1 MVREATFDDIPA
13 IMALGREF
21 ADEAGV
27 TARVGWDDAS
37 VWDLLAGM
45 IESPDGILL
54 VSDNGM
60 IGGVVYPHP
69 FSGMRVFVEMFWRA
83 KDGQGTALLAAAE
96 AAAKAR
102 GAERMFM
109 IAMDDMERTR
119 RLYAR
124 IGYAPVEVQFMKELV

>member
-1 MVREATFDDIPA
+1 MIREATFDDIPA

-27 TARVGWDDAS
+27 TARVGWDDAC
-37 VWDLLAGM
+37 VWDLLAGL

-54 VSDNGM
+54 VSENGM

-69 FSGMRVFVEMFWRA
+69 FSGLRVFVEMFWRA
-83 KDGQGTALLAAAE
+83 KDGNGLALLSAAE
-96 AAAKAR
+96 EAARQR
-102 GAERMFM
+102 GAAQMVM
-109 IAMDDMERTR
+109 IAMDDMARTR
-119 RLYAR
+119 RLYSR

>member
-1 MVREATFDDIPA
+1 MIREATFNDIPA

-37 VWDLLAGM
+37 VWDLLAGL
-45 IESPDGILL
+45 IENPDGILL

-60 IGGVVYPHP
+60 IGGMVYPHP
-69 FSGMRVFVEMFWRA
+69 FSGLRVFAELFWRA
-83 KDGQGTALLAAAE
+83 KDGKGLALLEAAE
-96 AAAKAR
+96 EAAKAR
-102 GAERMFM
+102 GAKRMAM

-119 RLYAR
+119 RLYSR
-124 IGYAPVEVQFMKELV
+124 IGYAPVEVQFMKELG